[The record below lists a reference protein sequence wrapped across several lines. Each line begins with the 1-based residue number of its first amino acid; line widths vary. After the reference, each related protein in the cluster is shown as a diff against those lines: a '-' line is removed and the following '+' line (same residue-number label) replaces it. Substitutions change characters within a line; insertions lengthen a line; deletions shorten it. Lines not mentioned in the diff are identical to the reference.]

1 MFCRKCGK
9 QIPDDSNVCMHCGC
23 PVENV
28 PQDAQVGVSKKK
40 NNNKLIVIIVAVVL
54 AVAVAIVGI
63 VTGVMIGK
71 NGNEN
76 PSAGKENTEVVNPT
90 DGEKTEEGTKAST
103 AEQTEKPKPAYLEA
117 TQKDLDFLNEIFSE
131 SCVWTDKYT
140 PESATAQKN
149 VGDILMD
156 LFSRAYYLCAE
167 EYGWSEPETVET
179 YDKALDPKGIYNGE
193 EYSGHRVFPA
203 ENVKWLAKNMFGVE
217 LTEKESWY
225 RDTYPDGTKIEQCTW
240 YYHEGQYYAYFL
252 ATGADYI
259 TYTEIDKAIRSDD
272 GKYKISATLYG
283 RELGDEENISV
294 DGRFEIVAGLK
305 EVDGKRVWCF
315 EKWYKI

>member
-9 QIPDDSNVCMHCGC
+9 QIPDDSNVCMYCGC
-23 PVENV
+23 PIENV
-28 PQDAQVGVSKKK
+28 PQKVQGMPKKK
-40 NNNKLIVIIVAVVL
+40 NYNKLIITIVAAVL
-54 AVAVAIVGI
+54 AVVIGVVGI
-63 VTGVMIGK
+63 VTSVMIGK
-71 NGNEN
+71 KGNEK
-76 PSAGKENTEVVNPT
+76 PSEDTANMEVVNPT
-90 DGEKTEEGTKAST
+90 DGEKTEKAT
-103 AEQTEKPKPAYLEA
+103 EVNPTEQTEKPKPVYLEA

-140 PESATAQKN
+140 PESAMAQKN

-203 ENVKWLAKNMFGVE
+203 ENIKWLAKNMFGVE
-217 LTEKESWY
+217 LTEKESWF
-225 RDTYPDGTKIEQCTW
+225 RETYPDGTKIEQCTW
-240 YYHEGQYYAYFL
+240 YYHKDKYYACFI

-259 TYTEIDKAIRSDD
+259 TYTKIDKATRSDD

-283 RELGDEENISV
+283 RELGDEENVSV
-294 DGRFEIVAGLK
+294 DGRFEITAGLK